1 MASQFTR
8 QLTIEDF
15 DIIYGRHASWI
26 DYNVLR
32 KDRDAIP
39 QALRQFFASG
49 FLRNPSHDYKPR
61 DLIYYGSEYEHR
73 GVKGVL
79 GLILAADGIDEPIRN
94 VLVLAVQVPL
104 SPETARAASRTNC
117 YVTTEIYPGD
127 HHSVVPVS
135 YEFARGTIPAKR
147 LNYVVGRD
155 GLFQPFAET
164 IGVTTGFK
172 HLVSIEYS
180 QYGIFQIDF
189 QLSVR
194 HRPLGLGEPGEEFPT
209 SKREFLSKMRQEV
222 SGPLMMIEHEL
233 TQDKGKLAPSD
244 INPASFLDTISN
256 WMAQAV
262 YGNLA
267 IFKEEV
273 DSKINPRIHERGFA
287 EGVHV
292 PVEEEASGIDY
303 DHIARVLVLY
313 PGALAAILM
322 LADNGPIEITN
333 LIAEAI
339 LTENSLETLAE
350 LRSTNLLGITGTT
363 LWLTELGDMI
373 VSRLRSDSPTDE
385 VFYVKLG

>member
-1 MASQFTR
+1 M
-8 QLTIEDF
+8 
-15 DIIYGRHASWI
+15 
-26 DYNVLR
+26 
-32 KDRDAIP
+32 
-39 QALRQFFASG
+39 
-49 FLRNPSHDYKPR
+49 
-61 DLIYYGSEYEHR
+61 
-73 GVKGVL
+73 
-79 GLILAADGIDEPIRN
+79 
-94 VLVLAVQVPL
+94 
-104 SPETARAASRTNC
+104 
-117 YVTTEIYPGD
+117 
-127 HHSVVPVS
+127 
-135 YEFARGTIPAKR
+135 
-147 LNYVVGRD
+147 
-155 GLFQPFAET
+155 
-164 IGVTTGFK
+164 
-172 HLVSIEYS
+172 
-180 QYGIFQIDF
+180 
-189 QLSVR
+189 
-194 HRPLGLGEPGEEFPT
+194 
-209 SKREFLSKMRQEV
+209 
-222 SGPLMMIEHEL
+222 MMIEHEL